1 LRGAQSLNVALV
13 SSQTATPDSAPTVAD
28 WLIAY
33 GTIVLALITLVTL
46 VATILIT
53 RADRQR
59 ESQRLKE
66 ERERAAQDREEAD
79 QRLREEREA
88 ADQRLREE
96 RERRSEPEL
105 LRHCADFS
113 AACGRIKHELALKG
127 PADRD
132 LSCVSQ
138 LEAANDALTVIGTPE
153 IENAADRF
161 VGMVQITIMTEE
173 AGNIPEH
180 EKVLSELF
188 KAHMQFTAAVRK
200 HFDRPPKVHVAVPMI
215 QVPEQQ
221 LGRKANRASPRKE
234 AGEAR

>member
-1 LRGAQSLNVALV
+1 VNVAFT
-13 SSQTATPDSAPTVAD
+13 SSQAATPSGAPTVAD

-33 GTIVLALITLVTL
+33 GTIGLALITLVTL

-66 ERERAAQDREEAD
+66 ERGRAARDRDEAD
-79 QRLREEREA
+79 RRLREERDA

-113 AACGRIKHELALKG
+113 AACGRIKRELALKK
-127 PADRD
+127 PTDRD

-138 LEAANDALTVIGTPE
+138 LEAANDALAVIGTPE

-161 VGMVQITIMTEE
+161 VGMLQATLMDEA
-173 AGNIPEH
+173 AGNLSEH
-180 EKVLSELF
+180 EKDLSELF

-215 QVPEQQ
+215 QVPDQQ
-221 LGRKANRASPRKE
+221 LRP
-234 AGEAR
+234 